1 MLKDYL
7 KRGHKIIRK
16 VKQMLAFI
24 FNRTKKE
31 EPKENI
37 IFAKRT
43 AENVPE
49 KHNVQYMKRTPNFEK
64 IMEAIGPEP
73 KVTVDLNEYTQLT
86 QDIVDKIDDVDYFL
100 DWAYEYM
107 PCDADY
113 IKDRLNNIHQQ
124 IYDLADYMENHSIEV

>member
-24 FNRTKKE
+24 FNRPKKE
-31 EPKENI
+31 ESKENI

-49 KHNVQYMKRTPNFEK
+49 KHNIQYMKRTPNFEK

-73 KVTVDLNEYTQLT
+73 KNTVSLDDYTVNDILDCVDTIEMFLGWDYEYETE
-86 QDIVDKIDDVDYFL
+86 DVDY
-100 DWAYEYM
+100 
-107 PCDADY
+107 
-113 IKDRLNNIHQQ
+113 IKNELNKIHKQ
-124 IYDLADYMENHSIEV
+124 IYALADFMENHSIEV

>member
-24 FNRTKKE
+24 FNRKKE

-43 AENVPE
+43 AQNVPE

-73 KVTVDLNEYTQLT
+73 KVTVDLNDYTQLT
-86 QDIVDKIDDVDYFL
+86 QDMIDKIDDIEYYL
-100 DWAYEYM
+100 DWTYEYM
-107 PCDADY
+107 PEDANY
-113 IKDRLNNIHQQ
+113 IKGKLNI
-124 IYDLADYMENHSIEV
+124 IYKQLDDLADFMENHSIEV